1 MSEEDE
7 KQKVESDSEEN
18 ENEIEKLSKKKN
30 QKNDENLDNQ
40 EEEDSPNN
48 SGEDENYIVKEEPK
62 KEKTLRGKKRKRDA
76 KPPKNK
82 KKKYKNPLSKYID
95 LEAEE
100 DENDEEES
108 QFEGELTDKQ
118 QKIEMEKVM
127 NYDRSK
133 FGKITDQN
141 EQKFLEK
148 IQRREEDQKYDQT
161 EEIIDKL
168 PTSKDPKLWLVK
180 CKIGDEKEIVANL
193 YHKYFY
199 FKNKDNKDDQ
209 KDKVKIFSIISFT
222 NLKGK
227 IFIEAHSER
236 DVQFAIQDMSNVN
249 QNSIQLVPVQERPQ
263 IFEFDQTPK
272 YDIFKN
278 QLVRIKGG
286 NYDGD
291 LAKVIEVEDQ
301 MNKIHVVLVPRIFDD
316 LKGKKGYNVAPFSK
330 TNSFIRPR
338 QKLFDEKYLSKED
351 LDYITNINEPIGQIK
366 KFHNNKFLDGLLIKV
381 LKSVQLDTENVSPK
395 EEELQKLGCII
406 DDDGVYTDKN
416 TKKRLIVAN
425 KSNVRFKKGDYVKIV
440 CKDNEELNGLNAK
453 VIESENDNNVKIKI
467 IHDKIQAV
475 YSLPKEQ
482 LVLIKH
488 DFKNGDLVFAKYGSN
503 KGKSGMII
511 QILETGNITVYDSIS
526 KTQFVAKNSDL
537 IFIEDMEYDSQENEM
552 FKIGDL
558 VRVKNSNIVCYIIE
572 SSKYIIKVITITN
585 ELKEL
590 SVREVNKINL
600 GKRIT
605 CIDGKGN
612 PLDLENMVKVIKGQY
627 KGYKGLIKSIYN
639 RFIFLMNNEFMRT
652 NGIFCE
658 LSENLELLGSELLTE
673 SNDKGRVN
681 RRRIPNPIKELIGK
695 TVHVIKGNWKGYNG
709 ILIEGNDKNI
719 KLELIAKQKTVELP
733 FNYINEGDINSAR
746 DNNNDTNSF
755 TNRKLMQT
763 PAYYIN
769 KDKWGE

>member
-48 SGEDENYIVKEEPK
+48 SGEDENYIVKEDPK

-118 QKIEMEKVM
+118 QKIE
-127 NYDRSK
+127 
-133 FGKITDQN
+133 IQN

-395 EEELQKLGCII
+395 EEELQKIGCII

-658 LSENLELLGSELLTE
+658 LSENLELLGSELLE

-733 FNYINEGDINSAR
+733 FNYIDEGDINSAR

>member
-40 EEEDSPNN
+40 EEEGSPYN
-48 SGEDENYIVKEEPK
+48 SGEDENYIAEEVPK
-62 KEKTLRGKKRKRDA
+62 KEKKLGGKKRKREA

-168 PTSKDPKLWLVK
+168 PTSKDPKLWMVK

-199 FKNKDNKDDQ
+199 FKNKDNKDAQ

-263 IFEFDQTPK
+263 IFEFDQAPK

-338 QKLFDEKYLSKED
+338 QKLFDNKYLSKEESD
-351 LDYITNINEPIGQIK
+351 HVTSIDESIGQIK

-425 KSNVRFKKGDYVKIV
+425 KSNVRFKKGDFVKIV
-440 CKDNEELNGLNAK
+440 SKDNEELNGLKAK

-467 IHDKIQAV
+467 IHDKIHAV
-475 YSLPKEQ
+475 YSLPKDQ

-572 SSKYIIKVITITN
+572 SSKYVIKVITITN
-585 ELKEL
+585 EIKEL

-612 PLDLENMVKVIKGQY
+612 PLDLENTVKVTKGQY
-627 KGYKGLIKSIYN
+627 KGHKGLIKSIYH

-658 LSENLELLGSELLTE
+658 LSENLELLGSEILTE
-673 SNDKGRVN
+673 GNEKGRVN
-681 RRRIPNPIKELIGK
+681 RRRVPNHIKELKGK

-709 ILIEGNDKNI
+709 ILLEGNDKNI
-719 KLELIAKQKTVELP
+719 KLELIAKQKIVELP
-733 FNYINEGDINSAR
+733 FNYIDEGDINSVR
-746 DNNNDTNSF
+746 DNNNDNNSF
-755 TNRKLMQT
+755 SNRKLMQT